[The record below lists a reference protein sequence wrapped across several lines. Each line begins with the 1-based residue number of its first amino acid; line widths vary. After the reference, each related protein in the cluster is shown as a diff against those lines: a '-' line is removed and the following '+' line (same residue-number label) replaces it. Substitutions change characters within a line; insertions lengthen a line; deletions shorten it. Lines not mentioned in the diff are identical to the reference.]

1 LFEDKK
7 CAGACLRQVSRS
19 WARGIMTSN
28 VITVPPESSLA
39 EIAKILEDNRIKR
52 VPVVRGGKL
61 EGIIK
66 RGNLLQA

>member
-1 LFEDKK
+1 
-7 CAGACLRQVSRS
+7 
-19 WARGIMTSN
+19 MTSN

-66 RGNLLQA
+66 RGNLLQALATADVSQPASIDDRTIRSGG